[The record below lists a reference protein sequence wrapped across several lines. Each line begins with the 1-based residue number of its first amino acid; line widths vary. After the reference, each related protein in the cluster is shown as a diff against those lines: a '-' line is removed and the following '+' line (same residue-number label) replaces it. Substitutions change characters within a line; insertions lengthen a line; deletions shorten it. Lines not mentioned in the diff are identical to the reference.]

1 MKKILLSAILGFIGF
16 IACGQEEI
24 KFIGLNLEDNV
35 YAKEFKTI
43 EIPDFNSPIND
54 SHYLTKVN
62 DTLYYHQQKVDDELK
77 INKINDMIEGL
88 GKIERGEVDK
98 KEKRSILK
106 NTELT
111 INALKEDISSK
122 FRSISFSKYD
132 YDYSNVINTAK
143 YEKSKYELGVKRN
156 NESIEATKKEALK
169 VLDVDYI
176 KSHPTIDKKVK
187 TLVPIEDFNTIKG
200 YYILNGSIYISTHN
214 DFSKKIFIGK
224 ILTGNEIYYLSS
236 SEYKTMSWYKNIEG
250 EGIDI
255 YGNISSYKIYDR
267 KMLTILEE
275 GSKNMEAEL
284 DYSSKNPIFILK
296 NGEKIE
302 ITPFAYY
309 CLKNKE
315 YNFVEKEK
323 NIKTKMKIYKSEMS
337 SLIDKIAQYRSKT
350 KTAYEAT
357 KKGQALRKKI
367 QDLYDNNDDGHY
379 HFLKML
385 DTETIKVNTEFNE
398 VLRAAELLFGW

>member
-1 MKKILLSAILGFIGF
+1 MKKILLSAILSFIGF
-16 IACGQEEI
+16 ITYGQEEI

-35 YAKEFKTI
+35 YVKEFKTL
-43 EIPDFNSPIND
+43 EIPDFNSPVSD
-54 SHYLTKVN
+54 SHYLKKIN
-62 DTLYYHQQKVDDELK
+62 DTLYYHQQKIDAEFN
-77 INKINDMIEGL
+77 INKINDIIEGL
-88 GKIERGEVDK
+88 GKIEKAELDK

-156 NESIEATKKEALK
+156 NESIEAAKNNAMKNLGG
-169 VLDVDYI
+169 DYI
-176 KSHPTIDKKVK
+176 KNHPTIEKKVE
-187 TLVPIEDFNTIKG
+187 TLVPIEDFNTVKG

-224 ILTGNEIYYLSS
+224 ILTENEIYYLSS
-236 SEYKTMSWYKNIEG
+236 SQYKTMSWYKSIDG

-255 YGNISSYKIYDR
+255 YGNISSFKKYDR
-267 KMLTILEE
+267 EMLTILEE
-275 GSKNMEAEL
+275 GSKNMGAEL
-284 DYSSKNPIFILK
+284 DYSSNNPNFILK
-296 NGEKIE
+296 NGKKIE

-315 YNFVEKEK
+315 YNFLEKEK
-323 NIKTKMKIYKSEMS
+323 NIKSKMKIYKSEMS

-350 KTAYEAT
+350 KIAYDAT
-357 KKGQALRKKI
+357 KKGQVLRKKI
-367 QDLYDNNDDGHY
+367 QELYDNNDDGHY
-379 HFLKML
+379 HFLQML